1 MNQPARFSHIYRLI
15 MTSQPTSESIS
26 RAAFL
31 RSLGL
36 SAATLSAL
44 YFSACSKGT
53 TNMAPASPT
62 DGTDSPAVAVGK
74 TDPAGPVDFTL
85 DLTLPDNAK
94 LKTIG
99 QFATAG
105 LIVVAHTKDD
115 RYVALLSVCTH
126 ASGSLWYQASQDDFR
141 CLDHG
146 GLFHTD
152 GSVKGPPPTKPVKT
166 YTVTLSADKNTLHV
180 TG

>member
-1 MNQPARFSHIYRLI
+1 MA
-15 MTSQPTSESIS
+15 SQPTSESVS

-36 SAATLSAL
+36 SAATLCAL
-44 YFSACSKGT
+44 YFSSCAK
-53 TNMAPASPT
+53 PASITPDPT
-62 DGTDSPAVAVGK
+62 DGTDSPAVATGN
-74 TDPAGPVDFTL
+74 TDPAGNVDFTL

-126 ASGSLWYQASQDDFR
+126 ASGSLWYQVSQDDFR

-166 YTVTLSADKNTLHV
+166 YTVTLSADKNTLHI

>member
-1 MNQPARFSHIYRLI
+1 MAY
-15 MTSQPTSESIS
+15 QPTAESIN
-26 RAAFL
+26 RATFL
-31 RSLGL
+31 RNLGL

-44 YFSACSKGT
+44 YFSGCSKGT
-53 TNMAPASPT
+53 TDVTPANPT
-62 DGTDSPAVAVGK
+62 DGTNSSAVATGS
-74 TDPAGPVDFTL
+74 TEPAGKVDFTL
-85 DLTLPDNAK
+85 DLTQPDNAK

-126 ASGSLWYQASQDDFR
+126 ASGSLWYQLSQDDFR